1 MPAASFACFLLCNAY
16 DQPRMSAFPHLNVKA
31 VGSHAGISIGE
42 DGPSQMAIEDVSL
55 ACPSRVRCARAR
67 GRGRHPGGEGDDGQ
81 RRSGLPAGRRPK
93 APVVYERE
101 EDCPFLVGQAAWL
114 RDGDD
119 LTIVAN
125 GLMVAA
131 ALQAYD
137 TLAERG
143 SRPASWTWPRS
154 SPWTRR
160 RSKPPR

>member
-1 MPAASFACFLLCNAY
+1 
-16 DQPRMSAFPHLNVKA
+16 MSVAFPHLNVKA
-31 VGSHAGISIGE
+31 VGSHAGIPIGE

-55 ACPSRVRCARAR
+55 ACSSRVRRARAR
-67 GRGRHPGGEGDDGQ
+67 GRGRHPGGGEGDDGPTSPVYLRVGGP
-81 RRSGLPAGRRPK
+81 RRRWSTSRR
-93 APVVYERE
+93 R
-101 EDCPFLVGQAAWL
+101 DCPFLVGQAVRL

-131 ALQAYD
+131 ALQAHD

-160 RSKPPR
+160 RSRPAR